1 MDSFTIEL
9 LSNASFN
16 CYPNNSLSSFT
27 NFLPEQIHLKGEW
40 EVAIS
45 EISYPSLY
53 QNVTEGKFVFVDG
66 RESPEEKRKI
76 QPMHVEPGLYPSIVY
91 IVVAMNDKVR
101 KRIGA
106 QKYEYN
112 GIYVSVDKIT
122 QKVAIHLPED
132 QSVFIIQSADLSHIF
147 GCDLEQNQTGVI
159 MKGKRPHYPQYPY
172 DIIRI
177 HSLMI
182 YSDIIENNIVGDTK
196 TPLLR
201 CIPFISKVKNGDILT
216 TGQYMNYQSF
226 TNLQFKNLLKNFF
239 HSIKIELR
247 DTTGEK
253 IPFVSVG
260 ITRVVLLF
268 RKISENH
275 F

>member
-9 LSNASFN
+9 VSNASFN
-16 CYPNNSLSSFT
+16 CYPNNSLCSFT

-53 QNVTEGKFVFVDG
+53 QNVTEGKFTFVDG

-76 QPMHVEPGLYPSIVY
+76 QPMHVEPGLYPSIVD
-91 IVVAMNDKVR
+91 IVVAMNDKDR

-147 GCDLEQNQTGVI
+147 GCDLEQNQTSVI
-159 MKGKRPHYPQYPY
+159 MKEKGPHYPQYSY

-182 YSDIIENNIVGDTK
+182 YSDIIEYNIVGDTK

-201 CIPFISKVKNGDILT
+201 CIPFISKVKNGDIIS

-226 TNLQFKNLLKNFF
+226 TNLQFKKLLKNSF
-239 HSIKIELR
+239 HSIKI
-247 DTTGEK
+247 
-253 IPFVSVG
+253 
-260 ITRVVLLF
+260 
-268 RKISENH
+268 
-275 F
+275 

>member
-1 MDSFTIEL
+1 MT
-9 LSNASFN
+9 
-16 CYPNNSLSSFT
+16 
-27 NFLPEQIHLKGEW
+27 
-40 EVAIS
+40 
-45 EISYPSLY
+45 
-53 QNVTEGKFVFVDG
+53 KF
-66 RESPEEKRKI
+66 E
-76 QPMHVEPGLYPSIVY
+76 
-91 IVVAMNDKVR
+91 NKVR

-159 MKGKRPHYPQYPY
+159 MKGKGPHYPQYSY

-177 HSLMI
+177 HTLMI
-182 YSDIIENNIVGDTK
+182 YSDIIEYNIVGDTK

-201 CIPFISKVKNGDILT
+201 CIPFISKVKNGDIIS

-226 TNLQFKNLLKNFF
+226 TNLQIKKLLKNSF

-268 RKISENH
+268 RKISDNH
-275 F
+275 V